1 MGDSKIKLYGSI
13 YDENL
18 LELDLYND
26 YITQICIEIGRLRNL
41 RELYFNDNQICIEI
55 GRLRNLRELYFND
68 NQIIK

>member
-41 RELYFNDNQICIEI
+41 RELYFNDNQI
-55 GRLRNLRELYFND
+55 
-68 NQIIK
+68 IK